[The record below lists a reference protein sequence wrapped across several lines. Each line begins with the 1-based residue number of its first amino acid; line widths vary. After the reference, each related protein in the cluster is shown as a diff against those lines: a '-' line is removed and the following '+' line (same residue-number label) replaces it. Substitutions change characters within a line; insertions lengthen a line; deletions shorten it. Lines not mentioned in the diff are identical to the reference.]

1 MTRPRHML
9 CTLVLTLAASVVA
22 AAGPDLP
29 FRASIDTR
37 PVILGPC
44 GPGCLALEIS
54 GSGTASQLGA
64 ITIAGPSRVSLIDA
78 TQTATST
85 FTAANGDQLVL
96 DIEGT
101 VQFTGPDPADPVT
114 FSGSW
119 TVQSGTGRFQNASG
133 SGSYSGSA
141 AGPTGEL
148 TLTGS
153 ISNIGR
159 R

>member
-1 MTRPRHML
+1 MTKRRHVL
-9 CTLVLTLAASVVA
+9 CTLVFTLAASVVT

-29 FRASIDTR
+29 FHASIDTQ
-37 PVILGPC
+37 PVPLGPC

-54 GSGTASQLGA
+54 GSGIASQLGA
-64 ITIAGPSRVSLIDA
+64 ITIAGPSRVNLIDA

-85 FTAANGDQLVL
+85 LTAANGDQLVI
-96 DIEGT
+96 DIEGK

-119 TVQSGTGRFQNASG
+119 KVQSGTGRFRGTGG
-133 SGSYSGSA
+133 SGSYSGTA
-141 AGPTGEL
+141 AGPSGEL
-148 TLTGS
+148 TMTGS
-153 ISNIGR
+153 LSNIGR